1 MQVSGLFKRPAT
13 VIAALVVAVAIIA
26 IAVAF
31 EPVTRSVVASQF
43 VCFGC
48 HFDSEYDHLVAG
60 SPSKRHP
67 ATPEGGD
74 ARCVDCHVPEGWADS
89 AFVYTHYIDGTDLF
103 GHSRDQKFLE
113 IFDPNWRA
121 RTPNPER
128 FPAAVTPIAKK
139 AYRVRD
145 RLLEYDSITCR
156 SCHIEAEIKVKR
168 KRGRRAHA
176 NALKNKETCI
186 LCHYNLVHREVDV
199 RPDFGE

>member
-1 MQVSGLFKRPAT
+1 MLVWETIIRRT
-13 VIAALVVAVAIIA
+13 IIVVVLVVAVAA
-26 IAVAF
+26 VAFAVAF

-89 AFVYTHYIDGTDLF
+89 AFVYTHYFDGTDLF
-103 GHSRDQKFLE
+103 GHARDQKFLE
-113 IFDPNWRA
+113 IFDPNWRERA
-121 RTPNPER
+121 PTPER

-145 RLLEYDSITCR
+145 RLLAYDSITCR

-168 KRGRRAHA
+168 KRGQRAHA
-176 NALKNKETCI
+176 NALKDKETCI

>member
-1 MQVSGLFKRPAT
+1 MTDRGTIVRRTIIVA
-13 VIAALVVAVAIIA
+13 AALAAVAA
-26 IAVAF
+26 LPFAVAF

-89 AFVYTHYIDGTDLF
+89 AFVYTHYFDGTDLF
-103 GHSRDQKFLE
+103 GHPRDQKFLE
-113 IFDPNWRA
+113 ILDPNWRE